1 MPMHERV
8 LIVEDDAAV
17 RETASLLLERSG
29 FVPSAVAD
37 GAAALEEVERR
48 QYDLIVLDVMLPTVN
63 GFDVCREIRRTSQV
77 PIIMLTARTDIT
89 DVVAGLELGADDYV
103 TKPFEGA
110 ELVARARA
118 VLRRKDPMAP
128 VADTVTI
135 ADLVI
140 EPDSYQVERNGNR
153 LDLTTTEF
161 RLLLELVRR
170 AGQILSREAL
180 LERVWGYDFL
190 GDSRL
195 VDMAVKR
202 LRDKLGDDP
211 REPRYIATVRGMG
224 YRFER
229 G

>member
-1 MPMHERV
+1 MHERV